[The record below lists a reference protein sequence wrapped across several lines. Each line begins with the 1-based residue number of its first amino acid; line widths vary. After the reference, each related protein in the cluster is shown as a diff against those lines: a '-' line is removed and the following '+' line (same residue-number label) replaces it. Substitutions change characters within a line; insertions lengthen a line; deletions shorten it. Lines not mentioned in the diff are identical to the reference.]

1 MSQKLNFSNHHVANI
16 MNSGD
21 KSLAFEKIVMDE
33 TKGIGIAQ
41 PETWQTRT
49 AGNNPEQYQRI
60 FWGGYKHHVRGML
73 TGVSLGTLIG
83 GAVGLAA
90 MVLVPPLGLGVL
102 GAIGCAGIGGLIGAE
117 QLSSIGTASG
127 SRAAS
132 LAESHASALDP
143 ANEGDQ
149 EKILKDRLMNFDDYH
164 YSGKPNG
171 KRSLFQWKSG
181 VTGATIGAGLGAL
194 LGLAAHVELLE
205 TIPVMHALIGGTVL
219 GLSGIALPIVAGAL
233 AFGVLGLTFGIDR
246 GLFGTV
252 FNKIDSFINGKKK
265 SQEGHEKFIEEEKD
279 PRLKERR
286 LEREEVIHDLHMKYD
301 EKIFMGGIKGYLQ
314 GGLGGS
320 LIGAVG
326 GAVAGGLLALVAIH
340 AALPIIGCAI
350 IAGALFGA
358 KTFAESGYN
367 AGTEAITRTIDDEFK
382 LRELQKQKGIDV
394 TVEENIDQGRK
405 RIPGLVFD
413 GALNTIGALS
423 SASKAVYNNVYDLK
437 PEKLTETTV
446 TVPGYPEY
454 KITPEEAAELNRKL
468 ERTTDTPQYAREQ
481 ATMDAAAIA
490 GRRAPEEQ
498 RNFSDTVAQ
507 QKMKPVSAAI
517 Q

>member
-1 MSQKLNFSNHHVANI
+1 MV
-16 MNSGD
+16 
-21 KSLAFEKIVMDE
+21 E
-33 TKGIGIAQ
+33 TTGIGIAQ

-73 TGVSLGTLIG
+73 TGVSLGTLVG
-83 GAVGLAA
+83 GAIGLATMA
-90 MVLVPPLGLGVL
+90 IFPPLGLLGVAAFA
-102 GAIGCAGIGGLIGAE
+102 GAGALTGAE

-164 YSGKPNG
+164 YQGNPER
-171 KRSLFQWKSG
+171 KRSWFQWKSG
-181 VTGATIGAGLGAL
+181 TTGALVGMAAG
-194 LGLAAHVELLE
+194 
-205 TIPVMHALIGGTVL
+205 ALIGIAAEAEIPVIATLIGGGVL
-219 GLSGIALPIVAGAL
+219 GLSAAAAPIVAGAL
-233 AFGVLGLTFGIDR
+233 VFGLLGLTFGIDR
-246 GLFGTV
+246 GIFGTV
-252 FNKIDSFINGKKK
+252 FNKIDSFVNGRKKGK
-265 SQEGHEKFIEEEKD
+265 EGHEQFIEQEKD

-286 LEREEVIHDLHMKYD
+286 MEREEMIHDLHMKYD

-320 LIGAVG
+320 LIGAVT
-326 GAVAGGLLALVAIH
+326 GAVVGGLLALTAVH
-340 AALPIIGCAI
+340 LALPIIGATI
-350 IAGALFGA
+350 IAGAIFGA
-358 KTFAESGYN
+358 KTFAEAGYN

-382 LRELQKQKGIDV
+382 LRELQKQKGIDT
-394 TVEENIDQGRK
+394 TVEENIDKGRK
-405 RIPGLVFD
+405 RIPGMVFD
-413 GALNTIGALS
+413 GALNTIGAIS
-423 SASKAVYNNVYDLK
+423 SASKAVYNNVYDIK
-437 PEKLTETTV
+437 PENPVGATA
-446 TVPGYPEY
+446 TVPGFPEY

-468 ERTTDTPQYAREQ
+468 ERNPQSTPETILA
-481 ATMDAAAIA
+481 D
-490 GRRAPEEQ
+490 RRMSEEQ
-498 RNFSDTVAQ
+498 RNFSDTIAQ